1 MTRNQI
7 WGLQSQEG
15 SSVPN
20 HIEELLLGL
29 TLSSALGLCLTT
41 LTMGS
46 GCCPQSPAPALLEV
60 VHVCYLQS
68 QGGAGSVHASSFHL
82 ECPVKASCPTYG
94 AWDTCLLSLWRA
106 GQGSLSG
113 KSGRFPKKLSSLGGG
128 LRGMGAR

>member
-20 HIEELLLGL
+20 HTEELLLGV
-29 TLSSALGLCLTT
+29 TLSSALGLCLTM

-46 GCCPQSPAPALLEV
+46 GCCPQSPALALLEV

-68 QGGAGSVHASSFHL
+68 QGGASSVHAPSFHL
-82 ECPVKASCPTYG
+82 ECPVEVSCPMGG
-94 AWDTCLLSLWRA
+94 AWDTCLLSLWSA

-113 KSGRFPKKLSSLGGG
+113 KSGIFTKRFSSLRGG
-128 LRGMGAR
+128 LHGMGAR